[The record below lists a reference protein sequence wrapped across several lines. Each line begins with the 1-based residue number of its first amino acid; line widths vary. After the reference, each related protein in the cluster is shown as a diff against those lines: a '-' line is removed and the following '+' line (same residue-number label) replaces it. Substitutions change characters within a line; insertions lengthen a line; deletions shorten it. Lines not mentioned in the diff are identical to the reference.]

1 MISLFYIAFLVSV
14 TSLPIRLLPKRNVNQ
29 SLVSLR
35 SSAAIKKRCPH
46 YWLTGNNIPSGQLFR
61 SNHCGDGM
69 LAMPKTS
76 FEWECIT
83 TMLGAQDSAEYVLN
97 TETWNGKYAWL
108 GGEKDDADNQDFK
121 WLDGT
126 PVQMPHDDNMGGVI
140 RNNWDVNEPGTSTS
154 CNTDPCPLSYQR
166 YMGVV
171 RKNVNGQ
178 GKFHDFHGRDQNNNG
193 QEATVGQPALCQEKP
208 HYWVTAA
215 GIPSNDVKPPAQT
228 NVCGEGNSLAMPK
241 TSAEQERVRDV
252 ISSLPSGPSGLAWGG
267 SYVWLGGWQGHWND
281 GTEVNAN
288 WDVNEPGTSGSCNEG
303 ESCPLSY
310 QPFFGMKRSNG
321 KFHDFH
327 GQDQSDQ
334 GKEASVGQLALCQGY
349 PKYWTFGPVSSDAL
363 CNPVPCSDSLWVDP
377 CDASDGVMAQPQSL
391 SDWSDACDA
400 ANSFPMGG
408 AWGGSYLWLGGGC
421 DSGGNWAWSD
431 GTPIAVG
438 DSRWDTNQPGTSGGE
453 PFFGMKRSNGKWH
466 DFNGNGVERSTGQYV
481 LCQERP

>member
-1 MISLFYIAFLVSV
+1 M
-14 TSLPIRLLPKRNVNQ
+14 
-29 SLVSLR
+29 
-35 SSAAIKKRCPH
+35 
-46 YWLTGNNIPSGQLFR
+46 G
-61 SNHCGDGM
+61 
-69 LAMPKTS
+69 
-76 FEWECIT
+76 
-83 TMLGAQDSAEYVLN
+83 
-97 TETWNGKYAWL
+97 
-108 GGEKDDADNQDFK
+108 
-121 WLDGT
+121 
-126 PVQMPHDDNMGGVI
+126 NMGGEI

-215 GIPSNDVKPPAQT
+215 GIPSDDVRPPAQT
-228 NVCGEGNSLAMPK
+228 DVCGEGNSLAMPK

-327 GQDQSDQ
+327 GQDQSDE

-363 CNPVPCSDSLWVDP
+363 CNPVPCSKVDP
-377 CDASDGVMAQPQSL
+377 CDA
-391 SDWSDACDA
+391 
-400 ANSFPMGG
+400 
-408 AWGGSYLWLGGGC
+408 
-421 DSGGNWAWSD
+421 GGNWAWSD